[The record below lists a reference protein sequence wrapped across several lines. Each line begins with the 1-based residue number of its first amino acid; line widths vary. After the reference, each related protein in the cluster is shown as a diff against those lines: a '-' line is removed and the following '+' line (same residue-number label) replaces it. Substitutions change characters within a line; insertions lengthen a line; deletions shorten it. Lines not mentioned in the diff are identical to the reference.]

1 MACQARCFH
10 GGRMTHS
17 APFLPLDPLR
27 PVLRRHCCTCR
38 PRLSPCV
45 RSSAPTCRAGA
56 SSMTAA
62 SACGMRPA
70 LTKKHASLP
79 ASIVRAFSRTT
90 ICWCSAYSM
99 TPRAP
104 CSTSCMYA
112 CTPCTRAAPMTAA
125 SVQAHPGVDEEARFL
140 ASVYRSRLQQDN
152 DLLVLGVF
160 DDAEGALLDQLHVR
174 LHSLHS
180 RCAELHSL
188 QHGQA
193 HPQAALRALCPSV
206 RRRRPAPPLRA
217 AATGLHLPV
226 RPGAAGPGFQLRR
239 HPARPPPGCGRMA

>member
-27 PVLRRHCCTCR
+27 PVLRRH
-38 PRLSPCV
+38 L
-45 RSSAPTCRAGA
+45 
-56 SSMTAA
+56 
-62 SACGMRPA
+62 
-70 LTKKHASLP
+70 LHLQ
-79 ASIVRAFSRTT
+79 
-90 ICWCSAYSM
+90 
-99 TPRAP
+99 
-104 CSTSCMYA
+104 
-112 CTPCTRAAPMTAA
+112 AAPVTLR
-125 SVQAHPGVDEEARFL
+125 SFQRTDLPRWRVFDDRRQRVQRHAPGVDEEARFL

-193 HPQAALRALCPSV
+193 HPQAALRALCPFLFDDV
-206 RRRRPAPPLRA
+206 
-217 AATGLHLPV
+217 GLHRLFV
-226 RPGAAGPGFQLRR
+226 LL
-239 HPARPPPGCGRMA
+239 PPGCTSPFAQALQAQGFSCEGILRDHHLDAAGWHDRQLLALTATTWRNGR

>member
-1 MACQARCFH
+1 MAWQGRCFH

-27 PVLRRHCCTCR
+27 PVLRRH
-38 PRLSPCV
+38 L
-45 RSSAPTCRAGA
+45 
-56 SSMTAA
+56 
-62 SACGMRPA
+62 
-70 LTKKHASLP
+70 LHLQ
-79 ASIVRAFSRTT
+79 
-90 ICWCSAYSM
+90 
-99 TPRAP
+99 
-104 CSTSCMYA
+104 
-112 CTPCTRAAPMTAA
+112 AAPVTLR
-125 SVQAHPGVDEEARFL
+125 SFQRTDLPRWRVFDDRRQRVQRHAPGVDEEARFL

-193 HPQAALRALCPSV
+193 HPQAALRALCPFLFDDV
-206 RRRRPAPPLRA
+206 
-217 AATGLHLPV
+217 GLHRLFV
-226 RPGAAGPGFQLRR
+226 LL
-239 HPARPPPGCGRMA
+239 PPGCTSPFAQALQA